1 MWEIRFA
8 PGVLGDLNRQ
18 RMDPLDRITIRD
30 RLRAFRRE
38 LLRTRGVMR
47 HTAAVERVTP
57 GGVRFVFERL
67 DGVFTVHTERRRSWK
82 WLWRE
87 RTVNVV
93 IVLSL
98 HLLPHP
104 VGE

>member
-1 MWEIRFA
+1 MWEIRFQ
-8 PGVLGDLNRQ
+8 PGVLNDLNRQ
-18 RMDPLDRITIRD
+18 RMHPLDRITLRD

-38 LLRTRGVMR
+38 LLRTRGVLR
-47 HTAAVERVTP
+47 HTAAVERITP

-67 DGVFTVHTERRRSWK
+67 DGLFTVHAEQRRSWR
-82 WLWRE
+82 WLWQA

-98 HLLPHP
+98 RLLPHP
-104 VGE
+104 DDE